1 MKEEA
6 LLKKVDMKNNNNIS
20 FMLLNQVR
28 ELKKEQEN
36 IKKLKEI
43 EMQQQRQ
50 YIQNCQKVLGLY
62 R

>member
-20 FMLLNQVR
+20 SLLLNQVR

-43 EMQQQRQ
+43 EMQQQR
-50 YIQNCQKVLGLY
+50 
-62 R
+62 

>member
-20 FMLLNQVR
+20 SMLLNQVR

>member
-1 MKEEA
+1 MKEEG

-20 FMLLNQVR
+20 SLLLNQVR

-43 EMQQQRQ
+43 EMQQQR
-50 YIQNCQKVLGLY
+50 
-62 R
+62 

>member
-1 MKEEA
+1 
-6 LLKKVDMKNNNNIS
+6 
-20 FMLLNQVR
+20 VR